1 MNLGNIYA
9 FLVIKTV
16 VLLLMVLVSSKIIKS
31 SKFDISNN
39 IYTFQNIC
47 RNMYGDVL
55 QLKYFEDSYGVSYF
69 LSLHRRYFL
78 IFLIETTRSG
88 GLEAS
93 MLKSISIPENEFTG
107 NCLEIVANGSNKIYL
122 RDDSNAYQICLDSEI
137 DSALLLGH
145 SLSLKISTTEF
156 VLTILSRQDLNR
168 INLHSLFDSLS
179 CPEHIPILE
188 SAFSMVK
195 EYRDSV
201 DVAAAKA
208 IFSASL
214 RFKSIREKLSFSFL
228 RDMTE
233 FEIFSCLRSDSQVK
247 YFRYFFSIIFFRPF
261 WSKHSQNFVE
271 ENYRLP
277 NLNY

>member
-188 SAFSMVK
+188 SAFLMVK

-201 DVAAAKA
+201 DVSAAKA
-208 IFSASL
+208 IFSAAL
-214 RFKSIREKLSFSFL
+214 RFKSIREKLAFSFL

-247 YFRYFFSIIFFRPF
+247 YFRYFFSIIFLDRFGRSIHKTL
-261 WSKHSQNFVE
+261 WRKTIVC
-271 ENYRLP
+271 RI
-277 NLNY
+277 